1 MRTLI
6 DFRSLEARCHRQYRR
21 DTRAL
26 LGPVGS
32 SKTVARTVVVCQS
45 WVMVLAESI
54 VILDFF
60 RHPPL
65 IGRRKAKS
73 MLT

>member
-1 MRTLI
+1 
-6 DFRSLEARCHRQYRR
+6 
-21 DTRAL
+21 
-26 LGPVGS
+26 
-32 SKTVARTVVVCQS
+32 
-45 WVMVLAESI
+45 MVLAESI

-65 IGRRKAKS
+65 IGRRKAKL